1 MRAKHDIQNLWNIAK
16 AILKRKLI
24 PIQFH
29 LKKQEKSQI
38 NNLNLHQ
45 KKEQTKTSRQQMEK
59 ISEIKAELNETETK
73 QEQRLM
79 KVKAD
84 SWRR

>member
-1 MRAKHDIQNLWNIAK
+1 
-16 AILKRKLI
+16 
-24 PIQFH
+24 
-29 LKKQEKSQI
+29 
-38 NNLNLHQ
+38 
-45 KKEQTKTSRQQMEK
+45 MEK